1 LGGFLAHSN
10 AEAEYR
16 AMTHIAFKILWVC
29 YLLRDMGVDV
39 PSPTHMN
46 CDNHAS
52 IFLASN
58 PEFHERTKYIVV
70 DCHFICD
77 ILMQK

>member
-1 LGGFLAHSN
+1 MALSN
-10 AEAEYR
+10 AEAEYC
-16 AMTHIAFKILWVC
+16 AMAHIACEILWVC

-39 PSPTHMN
+39 LSPMHMN

-52 IFLASN
+52 IFLDSN
-58 PEFHERTKYIVV
+58 PKFHERTKHIVV